1 MFILGYPDRTLNGKF
16 DVITGPNYDGNLRL
30 SWSADEVIDMGYS
43 IGSELKDSKRLWTF
57 FKVDTPFSGWRNNN
71 VNASLYQNEN
81 LVKVYF
87 GSMWADNQKIGIDL
101 MVDYSINDTEFSC
114 ELKTDIESTVK
125 DIPVINAHFKHLQD
139 NERFD
144 TDVSIKHKNVVS
156 DQFRQFAV
164 KSGWKYN
171 TDGTFRNVSGSIR
184 FRSPFERYISG
195 ALITKFSLNKDKQ
208 LFGVVDVD
216 VENRLYSLS
225 LGGYMKKIFDN
236 SINVNIT
243 TPFEAFPYL
252 NARFGVN
259 EREKHFV
266 ADMQTL
272 NRSLGIEVLL
282 DFNSIT
288 DFDVKF
294 YVAIPLEAFEKVLMI
309 GKIKDDILH
318 IEGAFGKINL
328 GFKGVWSYISVK
340 QFEYSY
346 QIFTP
351 LAHFEENG
359 LVTRMIY
366 NNAQNFDME
375 CSFKLG
381 KYKLGLKGFGKP
393 KKQLI
398 INQLGL
404 QKATYLRDEFFENNE
419 LESAEKS
426 NESGVELDMS
436 KFFSLMGTFEIN
448 TIVWTTITINYDIQQ
463 IDDTYHGLA
472 KIKTPLGF
480 IEMKNKL
487 TMVEDKHYKN
497 QLKIDTPFPSFKTIS
512 SNYNFEIP
520 SAMPGIFVRFDVGIN
535 NNDTISTYGFKLKYL
550 IPKNTLLETHD
561 LSLNILIPLMDTTNI
576 LVTSK
581 LETNRESIYK
591 INVDLNGFQTDL
603 VINGLLESVDQN
615 FDASFGLTLK
625 SPVIPYYS
633 MKTVASKSFLKD
645 NHLVTIGFNIDEND
659 LNSNV
664 SNKLLKMR
672 D

>member
-1 MFILGYPDRTLNGKF
+1 MSIPGYPDRTLNGKF

-43 IGSELKDSKRLWTF
+43 IGSELKESKRFWTY

-101 MVDYSINDTEFSC
+101 MVDYAINDTEFSC
-114 ELKTDIESTVK
+114 ELKTDIDSTIK
-125 DIPVINAHFKHLQD
+125 DIPVINAYFKHLQD
-139 NERFD
+139 TECFD

-156 DQFRQFAV
+156 DQFRQIAV

-236 SINVNIT
+236 SININVT
-243 TPFEAFPYL
+243 TPYEAFPYV

-259 EREKHFV
+259 ERAKHLV
-266 ADMQTL
+266 ADLQTL

-309 GKIKDDILH
+309 GKIKEDILH

-351 LAHFEENG
+351 LTHFEENG
-359 LVTRMIY
+359 LITRVIY

-398 INQLGL
+398 INQLGI
-404 QKATYLRDEFFENNE
+404 QKATYLRDEFFEKNE
-419 LESAEKS
+419 LESEEKS

-436 KFFSLMGTFEIN
+436 RFFSLMGTFEIN
-448 TIVWTTITINYDIQQ
+448 TIVWTTITVNYDVQQ

-480 IEMKNKL
+480 IEIKNKL
-487 TMVEDKHYKN
+487 TMVEDSHYKN

-512 SNYNFEIP
+512 SNYKFEIP
-520 SAMPGIFVRFDVGIN
+520 AAMPGIYVRFDVGIN
-535 NNDTISTYGFKLKYL
+535 DKDVVSTYGFKLKYL
-550 IPKNTLLETHD
+550 IPKNTSLETHD
-561 LSLNILIPLMDTTNI
+561 LALTILVPLMNTTSI

-591 INVDLNGFQTDL
+591 INVDLSGFQTDL
-603 VINGLLESVDQN
+603 VIKGLLEKVQEN

-625 SPVIPYYS
+625 SPMIPHYA
-633 MKTVASKSFLKD
+633 MKTVASKSFLNN
-645 NHLVTIGFNIDEND
+645 NHLVTIGFNIEDND
-659 LNSNV
+659 LSNNV
-664 SNKLLKMR
+664 S
-672 D
+672 

>member
-1 MFILGYPDRTLNGKF
+1 
-16 DVITGPNYDGNLRL
+16 
-30 SWSADEVIDMGYS
+30 MGYS
-43 IGSELKDSKRLWTF
+43 IGSEIKDSRRLWTHL
-57 FKVDTPFSGWRNNN
+57 KIDTPFSGWRNNN
-71 VNASLYQNEN
+71 INASLYQHDN
-81 LVKVYF
+81 LIKLYF

-101 MVDYSINDTEFSC
+101 FVDYAINDTELSC
-114 ELKTDIESTVK
+114 ELKTDIESTIK
-125 DIPVINAHFKHLQD
+125 DIPVINAYFKHLQD
-139 NERFD
+139 NDSFD
-144 TDVSIKHKNVVS
+144 TDFAVKHKNVVS
-156 DQFRQFAV
+156 DQFRLFAV

-171 TDGTFRNVSGSIR
+171 TDGRFRNVSGSIR

-208 LFGVVDVD
+208 LYGVVDID

-236 SINVNIT
+236 SININIT
-243 TPFEAFPYL
+243 TPYEAFPYL

-259 EREKHFV
+259 EHERHLV
-266 ADMQTL
+266 ADIQTQ

-294 YVAIPLEAFEKVLMI
+294 YIAIPLEAFEKVLLI
-309 GKIKDDILH
+309 GKIKEDILH

-351 LAHFEENG
+351 LLNFEENG
-359 LVTRMIY
+359 LVTRLIY

-398 INQLGL
+398 INQLGI
-404 QKATYLRDEFFENNE
+404 QKATYLRDEFFEKNE
-419 LESAEKS
+419 IESAEIS

-436 KFFSLMGTFEIN
+436 KFFSLMGIFEIN
-448 TIVWTTITINYDIQQ
+448 TIVWTTITVNYDIQQ
-463 IDDTYHGLA
+463 IDDTYHCLA

-487 TMVEDKHYKN
+487 TIVENSLCKN
-497 QLKIDTPFPSFKTIS
+497 QLKIDTPFQSFKTIT
-512 SNYNFEIP
+512 SNYKFEIP
-520 SAMPGIFVRFDVGIN
+520 TSIPGIYVRLDVGIN
-535 NNDTISTYGFKLKYL
+535 DKDVVSTYGFKVKYL
-550 IPKNTLLETHD
+550 IPKNTSLETHD
-561 LSLNILIPLMDTTNI
+561 LSLNILVPLMNTTNI
-576 LVTSK
+576 LVTYK

-591 INVDLNGFQTDL
+591 INVDLSGFQTDL
-603 VINGLLESVDQN
+603 KINGLLEV
-615 FDASFGLTLK
+615 
-625 SPVIPYYS
+625 
-633 MKTVASKSFLKD
+633 
-645 NHLVTIGFNIDEND
+645 NIT
-659 LNSNV
+659 
-664 SNKLLKMR
+664 KLYV
-672 D
+672 